1 MGLLDKVKAQAEQA
15 VVKAQ
20 QGVAQGQTKIDQIQL
35 KRHNDALLRD
45 LGVAVYAEQRQGG
58 SNQAVIDAMAALDN
72 FVATHGPVDLSQGAP
87 NDSASPTTSASNT
100 PASTQIPQ
108 GKFGLDEA

>member
-35 KRHNDALLRD
+35 KRHYDALLRD
-45 LGVAVYAEQRQGG
+45 LGIAVFAEQRQGA
-58 SNQAVIDAMAALDN
+58 SNQPVVDAIAALDS
-72 FVATHGPVDLSQGAP
+72 FVATQGPVDFSQ
-87 NDSASPTTSASNT
+87 SSSSENT
-100 PASTQIPQ
+100 
-108 GKFGLDEA
+108 